1 MSHSQLKW
9 GRAGHARMSIRAA
22 SCMLLSPHAAT
33 PEYRALERAWRQ
45 RQGKEGAEGKGARRR
60 VADEAN
66 EKAAACT
73 PSAGSLVPI
82 LFLFK

>member
-1 MSHSQLKW
+1 
-9 GRAGHARMSIRAA
+9 MSIRAA

-45 RQGKEGAEGKGARRR
+45 RQGKEGAEGKGQGARLR
-60 VADEAN
+60 VADEVN